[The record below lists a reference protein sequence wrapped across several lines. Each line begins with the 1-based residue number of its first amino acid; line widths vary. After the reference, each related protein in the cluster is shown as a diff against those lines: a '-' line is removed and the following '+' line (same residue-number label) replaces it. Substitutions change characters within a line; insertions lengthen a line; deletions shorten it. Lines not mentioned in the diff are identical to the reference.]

1 MKSLFLKSKDKSNE
15 MHEVLLEELEL
26 VTGGLPS
33 CDAGFSVT
41 KDGNKY
47 SVDEA

>member
-15 MHEVLLEELEL
+15 VHEILLEELEL
-26 VTGGLPS
+26 VTGGLPV
-33 CDAGFSVT
+33 CEPGFSVT
-41 KDGNKY
+41 KSGDKY